1 MPGEFQF
8 VQGTKHYVDRLDDL
22 TWGDVGHCRLQFPS
36 QCFSETKFPDFG
48 VERERKREAAESRLF
63 RALRVIGES
72 LSCDSLQAMNVGDK
86 YVTGAATDTAMPGE
100 CGNGLPIQLATD
112 FHAFQ
117 TAIYIAVDRI
127 GRRNANRGVKR
138 SSSNTRH
145 VSSTSPLTVLAHFGR
160 VGLSRTA
167 ASPRDRL
174 SRLSAEDLAN

>member
-86 YVTGAATDTAMPGE
+86 YVTGAAYSDARGMWQWSADT
-100 CGNGLPIQLATD
+100 
-112 FHAFQ
+112 
-117 TAIYIAVDRI
+117 
-127 GRRNANRGVKR
+127 
-138 SSSNTRH
+138 TRYR
-145 VSSTSPLTVLAHFGR
+145 F
-160 VGLSRTA
+160 
-167 ASPRDRL
+167 
-174 SRLSAEDLAN
+174 SRLSNGHLYRSRQD